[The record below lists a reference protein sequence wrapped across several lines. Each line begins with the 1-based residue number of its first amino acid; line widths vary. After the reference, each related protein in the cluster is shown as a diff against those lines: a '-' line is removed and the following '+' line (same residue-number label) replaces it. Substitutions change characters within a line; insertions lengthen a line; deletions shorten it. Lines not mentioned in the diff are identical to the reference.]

1 MRVCATDGVP
11 VSENRAGRLIHLDQ
25 LPDGTDPEHEV
36 ESIEHEEWL
45 ARVVKRS
52 DLRMLAAAMIRHHID
67 FHADPQCPF
76 VAQLTAALKSP
87 VG

>member
-11 VSENRAGRLIHLDQ
+11 VTENRAGRLIHLDQ
-25 LPDGTDPEHEV
+25 IPDGVDPEHEV
-36 ESIEHEEWL
+36 VSVDKEEWL
-45 ARVVKRS
+45 AGVVKRS
-52 DLRMLAAAMIRHHID
+52 DTRQLAAALMRHHLD

-76 VAQLTAALKSP
+76 VAQLAAALKSP